1 MAQKQTFGNFNTG
14 KKSEFTFLIQV
25 LGNSNLGK
33 TACENKKKLLFVF
46 FSTENSENFIK
57 IWMFKFREIN

>member
-1 MAQKQTFGNFNTG
+1 MAQKETFGNFNTG
-14 KKSEFTFLIQV
+14 EKNQMFTFLIQV

-46 FSTENSENFIK
+46 FSTGNSENFIK
-57 IWMFKFREIN
+57 IWISSSEK